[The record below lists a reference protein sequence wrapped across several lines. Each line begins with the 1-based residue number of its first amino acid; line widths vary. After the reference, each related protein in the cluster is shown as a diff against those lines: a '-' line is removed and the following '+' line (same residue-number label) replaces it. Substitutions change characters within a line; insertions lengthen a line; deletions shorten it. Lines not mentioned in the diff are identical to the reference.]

1 MKKKNQAVLPGLT
14 DQPGESLY
22 TVCVRIRESSIL
34 MTERRKESHH
44 DQNRQ

>member
-22 TVCVRIRESSIL
+22 TVYVRIRENTVF
-34 MTERRKESHH
+34 MTERRKE
-44 DQNRQ
+44 